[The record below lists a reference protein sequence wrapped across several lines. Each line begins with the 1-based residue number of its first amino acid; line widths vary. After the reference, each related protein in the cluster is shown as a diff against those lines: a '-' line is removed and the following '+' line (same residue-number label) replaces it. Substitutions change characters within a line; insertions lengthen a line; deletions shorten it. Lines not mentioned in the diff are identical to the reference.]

1 MYEVNVNID
10 RPSAALVERYRSVW
24 VEAVVQSQEN
34 QSMLVDPLIK
44 PIAARDWKICGPAV
58 TVALDEADTLMPM
71 VATAVAKPGDVVVV
85 AAGGDCSRAVWG
97 NGLTISARNMRCEG
111 AIVDGAVLDSSAIS
125 RQQMPVYGRMA
136 TLNHSVGSKV
146 GSVNV
151 DVIFGGVP
159 VSPGDLVL
167 GDMDGLVIV
176 PRLQMQKVIVSA
188 ETLTAKLEAAKASL
202 KPGVTLFDLRGGRP
216 MLENLGVCWRED

>member
-1 MYEVNVNID
+1 MHKVNVNID
-10 RPSAALVERYRSVW
+10 RPCAALVERYRDVW
-24 VEAVVQSQEN
+24 VEAVVQSLEN
-34 QSMLVDPLIK
+34 QSTLVDPSIK
-44 PIAARDWKICGPAV
+44 PIAGRDWKICGPAV
-58 TVALDEADTLMPM
+58 TVALEEADTLMPM
-71 VATAVAKPGDVVVV
+71 VATAIAKPGDVVVV

-111 AIVDGAVLDSSAIS
+111 AVVDGAVLDSSAIS

-136 TLNHSVGSKV
+136 TLSHAVGSKV

-151 DVIFGGVP
+151 DIVFGGVP

-176 PRLQMQKVIVSA
+176 PRAKMPIVIASA
-188 ETLTAKLEAAKASL
+188 EALTAKLEAAKASL

-216 MLENLGVCWRED
+216 MLENFGVRWRED